1 MQEQAVLQSVEND
14 RRITKEQDADFL
26 YLLQNAFLLALK
38 ESGRL
43 NEMQYRYAE
52 ENLNTRRKENAVPE
66 NHIC

>member
-38 ESGRL
+38 ESGQL